1 MQNDL
6 LQNKWKKEQFL
17 LLPRILQIMKQV
29 IQRYETK
36 GFSVIK
42 SVESRGSLIQCP
54 IKTLNFN
61 SLCNVYVTLYKFLCV
76 KGLLFEKY
84 KHIMANGAMA

>member
-54 IKTLNFN
+54 INRLLILIHYVMCMLHYINF
-61 SLCNVYVTLYKFLCV
+61 YV
-76 KGLLFEKY
+76 
-84 KHIMANGAMA
+84 